1 MVPRVKQQFWPSVP
15 DPANSSLGKWVPAE
29 LPQVRPGRL
38 LPPAPGA
45 QGCTRTG
52 NRGHWEHQC
61 DAGQEGLHCTGC
73 DHTLFLQEPLQVT
86 GVREPSLA
94 TISTVTVLERAAG
107 KQPPSR
113 DKEPTAEPTGTFPAP
128 PQPYVRQERPGTAG
142 AAVEPQRRRGG
153 SGEPVQYAR
162 VVGAGYKGQQHVPPR
177 LYLRCGS
184 SSSQPLLA
192 DPSPSPQPYEN
203 LWFHGAAPQ
212 GCPGDGGCPEELPA
226 SFPLLQGLRI
236 GGAEELHDCRVF

>member
-1 MVPRVKQQFWPSVP
+1 MGASRA
-15 DPANSSLGKWVPAE
+15 PAGETWAAAP
-29 LPQVRPGRL
+29 PGHGGARL
-38 LPPAPGA
+38 HWD
-45 QGCTRTG
+45 G
-52 NRGHWEHQC
+52 NRGHWEHWC
-61 DAGQEGLHCTGC
+61 DAGQSGQEGLHRAGC
-73 DHTLFLQEPLQVT
+73 DHTLFLQEPLQVP

-113 DKEPTAEPTGTFPAP
+113 SKEPTAEPTGTFPMP
-128 PQPYVRQERPGTAG
+128 PQPYVRQERPGTAW
-142 AAVEPQRRRGG
+142 AAVEPQRGRGG

-184 SSSQPLLA
+184 SSSQPLLS

-212 GCPGDGGCPEELPA
+212 GCPGDGGCAEELPA
-226 SFPLLQGLRI
+226 TFPLLQGLRI
-236 GGAEELHDCRVF
+236 GGAEELQDCRVF